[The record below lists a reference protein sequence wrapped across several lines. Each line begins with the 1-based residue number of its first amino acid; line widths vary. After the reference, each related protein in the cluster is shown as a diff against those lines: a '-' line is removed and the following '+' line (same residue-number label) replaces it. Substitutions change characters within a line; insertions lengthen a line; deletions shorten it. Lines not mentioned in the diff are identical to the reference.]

1 MCDKIILGDI
11 MKIDKLKKLS
21 NGKYK
26 LMLSDGSTIITY
38 DEVILDN
45 NLLYSKEIDNDLLNK
60 LEIDNNYYDLYNKCI
75 NLINKR
81 IRSKKEVREYLIKY
95 TSDTKEIDSII
106 NKLSDIGLINDLAYT
121 KALISDRVNLAN
133 EGPLKIARTLY
144 DNDISS
150 SVIEDEISK
159 IDECLLNDKIDK
171 YIAHKVSNNTKYS
184 SYILKEKII
193 NELMTKGYAK
203 DMIVDI
209 LNKYTIT
216 SNIDKEV
223 IKQYNKLVLKYSGD
237 ELLSKLKTKLYQKG
251 YSSSEINES
260 IKKWIIKIH
269 FFSNYYLKCHIFRL
283 I

>member
-60 LEIDNNYYDLYNKCI
+60 LEIDNNHYDLYNKCI

-260 IKKWIIKIH
+260 IKKMD
-269 FFSNYYLKCHIFRL
+269 Y
-283 I
+283 

>member
-26 LMLSDGSTIITY
+26 LMLSDGSMIITY

-171 YIAHKVSNNTKYS
+171 YIAHKVMNKD
-184 SYILKEKII
+184 
-193 NELMTKGYAK
+193 YAK
-203 DMIVDI
+203 NMIVDI

-216 SNIDKEV
+216 SNNDKEV
-223 IKQYNKLVLKYSGD
+223 IKQYNKLALKYSGD

-260 IKKWIIKIH
+260 IKKM
-269 FFSNYYLKCHIFRL
+269 NY
-283 I
+283 

>member
-26 LMLSDGSTIITY
+26 LMLSDGSMIITY

-150 SVIEDEISK
+150 SVIEDEIS
-159 IDECLLNDKIDK
+159 NNNK
-171 YIAHKVSNNTKYS
+171 YSNNN
-184 SYILKEKII
+184 IKEKII